1 MNILVNYKVKNNKV
15 TIDDYMV
22 NGRNVLIFE
31 SVYDLTRIAIVSTDL
46 DNNDDLRLVKFP
58 ELPFPTIVTRET
70 EENLL
75 EQSKLESNLENEDE
89 NKEPINENA
98 KIGDVDIEYGERIE

>member
-58 ELPFPTIVTRET
+58 EFPFPTIVTKET
-70 EENLL
+70 EEELL
-75 EQSKLESNLENEDE
+75 KQSKLKNNLESETE
-89 NKEPINENA
+89 IKEPINRKA
-98 KIGDVDIEYGERIE
+98 KIGDVDIEYGERID